1 MFWLM
6 ILSTGKIWLGKYVLT
21 CVCFG
26 MGYPRSA
33 RHIEPTGVFRYWY
46 KSKYDVW
53 QFTYEIYI
61 ARYDIHS
68 CSIKRHYILICIY
81 AISLCWANTEIPT
94 AWSPKWRRKQTSRGR
109 DVTRTRSI
117 HFIFDLYFFL
127 WIVEDICSTGI
138 VRNVSMIFHN
148 DIILYGIL
156 INRCCLTHPERWKS
170 HSHCAS
176 ENRGSISREQRKC

>member
-61 ARYDIHS
+61 ARYDIHI

-81 AISLCWANTEIPT
+81 AILLCWANTEIPT

-117 HFIFDLYFFL
+117 RYLNILVQKVSN
-127 WIVEDICSTGI
+127 VEWQHYYS
-138 VRNVSMIFHN
+138 SSQL
-148 DIILYGIL
+148 IIIYTTSGWLSDVL
-156 INRCCLTHPERWKS
+156 IW
-170 HSHCAS
+170 
-176 ENRGSISREQRKC
+176 